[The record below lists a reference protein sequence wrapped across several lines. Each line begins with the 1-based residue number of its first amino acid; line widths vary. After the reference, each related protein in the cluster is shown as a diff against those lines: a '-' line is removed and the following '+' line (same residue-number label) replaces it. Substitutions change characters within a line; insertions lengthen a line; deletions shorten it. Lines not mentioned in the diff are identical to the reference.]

1 MHLHISRII
10 SSNPK
15 NTIINT
21 SKLLKRLI
29 SVFNHDQLLLVGD
42 TCHNTK
48 LISKLVSL
56 PYIYIGWSV
65 DFVIAAL
72 LLSHISSY
80 IIYLFST
87 LSLSF
92 FNFFFSLLIYHLTI
106 TLPLIFFPHLYLFI
120 SPLLY
125 TFFFFMWTLSSHLYT
140 ICNKAYPISS
150 YRSTTYDLSFVLN
163 YLCINLNQCICV

>member
-1 MHLHISRII
+1 MLLQNTIRKDFSKLKIVRIIVLYDFEMHLHISRII

-56 PYIYIGWSV
+56 PYIYI
-65 DFVIAAL
+65 
-72 LLSHISSY
+72 Y
-80 IIYLFST
+80 IYWLKCRFCYCCAFIEPYQQLHFYLFST

-125 TFFFFMWTLSSHLYT
+125 TFFFFM
-140 ICNKAYPISS
+140 
-150 YRSTTYDLSFVLN
+150 
-163 YLCINLNQCICV
+163 